1 MSLTTQISELKKQLG
16 LPDAFGA
23 LLAENEELKAEI
35 EELKTFK
42 NAIMEEMGDED
53 MTLDDIST
61 AVMDMNKDRIDAEEE
76 NEELKKQLAFE
87 KKQGTITVHQNQALV
102 EQSHKTRECHAT
114 YTRWAKEQ
122 IEKHKECYAAQ
133 ARETDIEHVRYL
145 DEQVKLGAL
154 KEDME
159 KLKAEKDKV
168 QKLFDAY
175 NEYICE
181 GMGWDWFIYEISD
194 EDKQM
199 FLDAGM
205 DPDNFDSE
213 EEDEE
218 EEVKDVKVGEGD
230 VGWEKY

>member
-1 MSLTTQISELKKQLG
+1 
-16 LPDAFGA
+16 
-23 LLAENEELKAEI
+23 
-35 EELKTFK
+35 
-42 NAIMEEMGDED
+42 MEGVVGD
-53 MTLDDIST
+53 
-61 AVMDMNKDRIDAEEE
+61 N
-76 NEELKKQLAFE
+76 
-87 KKQGTITVHQNQALV
+87 
-102 EQSHKTRECHAT
+102 
-114 YTRWAKEQ
+114 
-122 IEKHKECYAAQ
+122 
-133 ARETDIEHVRYL
+133 
-145 DEQVKLGAL
+145 
-154 KEDME
+154 E